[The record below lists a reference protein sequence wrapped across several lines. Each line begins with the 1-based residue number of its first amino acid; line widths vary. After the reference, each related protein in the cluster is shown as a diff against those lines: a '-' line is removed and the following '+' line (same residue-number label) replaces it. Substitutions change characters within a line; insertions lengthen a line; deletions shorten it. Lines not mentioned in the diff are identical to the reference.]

1 MLTLPASKAIS
12 SNHHLHKGSDQSSI
26 NLPEIKQTVQFTGST
41 KSVPKSESTNTNS
54 AKRKFTKKGD
64 KKEEFDPDKIAAA
77 VRYAQLQAIFAADED
92 GLDIDEFKDAM
103 RKTVGHRMTDT
114 EIEFLFMKVDANCDE
129 KVDWEEYVTYN
140 LLEYQGK
147 TLMIEMMR
155 QRPLPQETTPIP
167 SKHRESIVAVKFYP
181 SIQKKAGKNFIDH
194 INGKYVTLS
203 KEGLMSTWNMNMK
216 HLESYHVITDV
227 ADRATH
233 PWMVDMAC
241 MYNVGMLALS
251 STDRDITLYDI
262 HGNNC
267 LKRYYLT
274 GLDDC
279 ITCMD
284 YWVNLQDLNHAIFT
298 FGDTSGSVTVFVF
311 DQCVTGG
318 LFGCFGAKRNACKQV
333 SVPEI
338 IRGFFKGAKGYRF
351 NKLHSDWV
359 LQVKY
364 VPELSSIV
372 SCCQTTETSLCVFE
386 FEKKRTNQSV
396 FKINKGIL
404 CFDYCPEN
412 NILVTGGMDYWVRV
426 WNPYVCSKAISV
438 LKGHTKPISHVIINS
453 RRNQTISIDK
463 AKNIRVYDLKDQACL
478 QQVGGRVVK
487 LGKYSLSAAYF
498 NPVLQTLIIA
508 TNQLAMLEKTDE
520 EVQVAE
526 IRSHNKPVVTAIYN
540 KTFRFVVSA
549 CQDSVISVWDL
560 HSGEKVIQTVNAHSR
575 AERGFEVPVEIT
587 TMTFDGPQRR
597 VITGARDGSVK
608 VWNFN
613 NGNCLQTFITPE
625 NMEVS
630 GVVSV
635 NNRIIVAGWSRQ
647 VHIFLDGG
655 DEEYRKDWKQKHNED
670 ILCMT
675 HLSPNIIATG
685 SYDGD
690 IIVWSRDT
698 GQLYCTLNASKG
710 TQPIGENKTKCF
722 EIRPE
727 PALNE
732 IQEDEISLDILKTF
746 GSIANEEMM
755 KMKTRKLSF
764 LKQNK
769 DILSRVKENV
779 LLKENKWSRKLN
791 RVDETQVDH
800 PLLPLFHSQSP
811 VSEESNKNQPSRRE
825 EYDELC
831 KLYESAI
838 ECILFLESRDRENG
852 ETAIMM
858 TSGAEGWVRAWSI
871 HHQGGLIGQFN
882 ASHKVGESVHTMSTD
897 INNKLLFT
905 ADSCGY
911 VKIWDITEY
920 CTRSVLSASQRAS
933 RWNYLNETFTYVRLM
948 YCSEEPPDSLVTAE
962 KRPPN
967 IATRPPPSS
976 TLPKITLKWPFLVN
990 SFRAHTKIINKI
1002 EYVEEVKLLITASSD
1017 CAIRVWTLNGCYIG
1031 TFGEPWKS
1039 IPTVLQRVPTARI
1052 RIPSDL
1058 HRIGSSSTLKVLNQG
1073 RSGLWTQAIDAAVML
1088 SRTKS
1093 AEEEEEDEFEMG
1105 TDDLVSDTNDKSD
1118 QHDKPRSAHSGRTK
1132 AKKCSGSEILGKTY
1146 KKTMR
1151 HRMLPTMDK
1160 FVQINSSISVF
1171 RCLPYSDLNLDM
1183 DPEQMKVLEDIRAK
1197 YYSGTVLSK
1206 LKGEPRKQEKG
1217 PALIGLFNKITNK
1230 PPLPKGKNQMGRIKR
1245 AQNKIQKKPDS
1256 VFADLKVKEA
1266 PHETDLIDKILT
1278 EGTK

>member
-12 SNHHLHKGSDQSSI
+12 SNHHLHKGSDKSSI

-155 QRPLPQETTPIP
+155 QRPLHKKQLQ
-167 SKHRESIVAVKFYP
+167 YL
-181 SIQKKAGKNFIDH
+181 KKAGKNFIDH
-194 INGKYVTLS
+194 TNGKYVTLS

-241 MYNVGMLALS
+241 MYNVGMIALS

-262 HGNNC
+262 H
-267 LKRYYLT
+267 
-274 GLDDC
+274 
-279 ITCMD
+279 
-284 YWVNLQDLNHAIFT
+284 
-298 FGDTSGSVTVFVF
+298 
-311 DQCVTGG
+311 
-318 LFGCFGAKRNACKQV
+318 
-333 SVPEI
+333 
-338 IRGFFKGAKGYRF
+338 
-351 NKLHSDWV
+351 
-359 LQVKY
+359 
-364 VPELSSIV
+364 
-372 SCCQTTETSLCVFE
+372 
-386 FEKKRTNQSV
+386 
-396 FKINKGIL
+396 
-404 CFDYCPEN
+404 
-412 NILVTGGMDYWVRV
+412 
-426 WNPYVCSKAISV
+426 
-438 LKGHTKPISHVIINS
+438 
-453 RRNQTISIDK
+453 
-463 AKNIRVYDLKDQACL
+463 
-478 QQVGGRVVK
+478 
-487 LGKYSLSAAYF
+487 AYF

-540 KTFRFVVSA
+540 KTFRFIVSA

-575 AERGFEVPVEIT
+575 TERGFEVPVEIT

-630 GVVSV
+630 GVASV
-635 NNRIIVAGWSRQ
+635 NHRIIVAGWSRQ

-746 GSIANEEMM
+746 GSVANEEMM
-755 KMKTRKLSF
+755 KMKTR
-764 LKQNK
+764 N
-769 DILSRVKENV
+769 
-779 LLKENKWSRKLN
+779 
-791 RVDETQVDH
+791 
-800 PLLPLFHSQSP
+800 QSP
-811 VSEESNKNQPSRRE
+811 VSEESNKNQLSRRE

-871 HHQGGLIGQFN
+871 HHQGGLLGQFN

-948 YCSEEPPDSLVTAE
+948 YCSEEPPASLVTAE

-976 TLPKITLKWPFLVN
+976 TLPKITLKWPFL
-990 SFRAHTKIINKI
+990 
-1002 EYVEEVKLLITASSD
+1002 
-1017 CAIRVWTLNGCYIG
+1017 
-1031 TFGEPWKS
+1031 
-1039 IPTVLQRVPTARI
+1039 
-1052 RIPSDL
+1052 
-1058 HRIGSSSTLKVLNQG
+1058 
-1073 RSGLWTQAIDAAVML
+1073 
-1088 SRTKS
+1088 
-1093 AEEEEEDEFEMG
+1093 
-1105 TDDLVSDTNDKSD
+1105 
-1118 QHDKPRSAHSGRTK
+1118 
-1132 AKKCSGSEILGKTY
+1132 
-1146 KKTMR
+1146 
-1151 HRMLPTMDK
+1151 
-1160 FVQINSSISVF
+1160 
-1171 RCLPYSDLNLDM
+1171 
-1183 DPEQMKVLEDIRAK
+1183 
-1197 YYSGTVLSK
+1197 SK
-1206 LKGEPRKQEKG
+1206 L
-1217 PALIGLFNKITNK
+1217 ISCSH
-1230 PPLPKGKNQMGRIKR
+1230 
-1245 AQNKIQKKPDS
+1245 QNN
-1256 VFADLKVKEA
+1256 
-1266 PHETDLIDKILT
+1266 
-1278 EGTK
+1278 